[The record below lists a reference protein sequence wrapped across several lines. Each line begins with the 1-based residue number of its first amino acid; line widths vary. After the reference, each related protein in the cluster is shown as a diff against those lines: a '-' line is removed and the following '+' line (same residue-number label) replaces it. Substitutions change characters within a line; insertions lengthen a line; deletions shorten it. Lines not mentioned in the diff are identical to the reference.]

1 MFPKIHKPEVTHV
14 CLHGNQVYTAGRDG
28 TYRLYDWAKDQ
39 LVLLNSSKVKKMILL
54 FCSIGYLKE
63 T

>member
-28 TYRLYDWAKDQ
+28 TYRLYDWGEDQ
-39 LVLLNSSKVKKMILL
+39 LALLNSSKVKHVTLL
-54 FCSIGYLKE
+54 FRSTE